1 MKQTT
6 LWHRTSPTAVAP
18 LLEMPVFKEL
28 DTWYTKCWKLYQVLN
43 RVEKKNGQQL
53 QLQFNV
59 LWKNEFKAKA
69 EETFE
74 RFKKEVEE
82 EIKKY
87 TNSRF
92 KFRPAPP
99 LRSYFLPLCLPL
111 RPSWDV
117 FPRLNETDESVAVP
131 TPVMHSNCWLGD
143 LPLRIHC
150 RKANSLREDCLE
162 LAHTVEGLMEQYK
175 AYTRDAKKKTELRSK
190 LERLEVAQR
199 EVVVAFKEANEA
211 EFFSIS
217 DKESVALAT
226 LLAWQHQAK
235 DIRKHL
241 GRTVTQ
247 QLRNMSRD
255 TGPEFYAC
263 LSGLKSTTV
272 DWSELHSQLH
282 ASLTPSQ
289 VHILLETLFCVGHVS
304 LAPYARTVRG
314 QTTLGKLFCAQVPV
328 YCCIVCLH

>member
-28 DTWYTKCWKLYQVLN
+28 NTWYTKCWKLYQVLN

-87 TNSRF
+87 SNSRF
-92 KFRPAPP
+92 KFRPTPP

-111 RPSWDV
+111 RPSWDA

-143 LPLRIHC
+143 LPLR
-150 RKANSLREDCLE
+150 
-162 LAHTVEGLMEQYK
+162 TQP
-175 AYTRDAKKKTELRSK
+175 
-190 LERLEVAQR
+190 
-199 EVVVAFKEANEA
+199 VVGCPGG
-211 EFFSIS
+211 SS
-217 DKESVALAT
+217 C
-226 LLAWQHQAK
+226 
-235 DIRKHL
+235 
-241 GRTVTQ
+241 
-247 QLRNMSRD
+247 
-255 TGPEFYAC
+255 Y
-263 LSGLKSTTV
+263 
-272 DWSELHSQLH
+272 
-282 ASLTPSQ
+282 
-289 VHILLETLFCVGHVS
+289 
-304 LAPYARTVRG
+304 
-314 QTTLGKLFCAQVPV
+314 
-328 YCCIVCLH
+328 